1 MTPEK
6 AHLSA
11 EGIYLSKMYKNR
23 STEAL
28 AKPLVGMME
37 DFEAFF
43 ERLEKRKEE
52 LDEIRDELLIYGDP
66 AFLESIRRA
75 DADAAA
81 GRVKRCRNASEISR
95 LFESL

>member
-1 MTPEK
+1 
-6 AHLSA
+6 
-11 EGIYLSKMYKNR
+11 MYKNR